1 MGKIPTSQIR
11 TFREDGKIGK
21 LEEYN
26 LSKLPAFQPSILPIF
41 LVLIIILA
49 FGLRVFQLNTLP
61 LSLSLDEAVDGLD
74 ALLLVRLPWLTP
86 FLQNN
91 FGRETL
97 FFYLQGLL
105 LKLTGISIFS
115 LRFASVLAGTLTI
128 PLLYA
133 VGKRLALERSTFNVQ
148 RLNPTT
154 LSLLAAAGLAVSY
167 WHIYFSRVSLRAILL
182 PPLLLG
188 LIYCFW
194 RGWDSPQPRE
204 KRRQGWL
211 LAAGFLL
218 GLTFYTYL
226 AARLLPGLFLIF
238 FVFEL
243 IRNKSVHLAKLLD
256 FLLFCS
262 AAAITA
268 LPLLLYFQQNPQALN
283 SRTEAISIFTTD
295 APLIVLV
302 ENFLALLRLHFLAHT
317 WLGQW
322 PALDAVSTVGLLVGL
337 SFCLYHFKKPACF
350 FILLWWLIGTAPVL
364 LSKQDWTATTTLL
377 RGLIAWPALYLIS
390 ATGLTFLSQR
400 LFIWLTHQKTIH
412 HSPFT
417 IHNSQ
422 FLLPFLLLAFAGL
435 PNTYN
440 YFAIWATTYND
451 FSDHPPAIARYLNRQ
466 TDQLTLTPLKF
477 YAETAA
483 NFLLQDRYPNL
494 LNLDEATLQR
504 LFASNRPAVYLLPD
518 RSSAESAFALLVPD
532 DGRGTA
538 YLLPPLT
545 RLQIEALAAHTRR
558 IAPLTTVLD
567 REQEPIAQVYPLTP
581 TAPFLPFPESPRQP
595 LQVSFNQT
603 IRLTDFWLEPR
614 ILKPG
619 ETVTLYLNWQAQQP
633 IDGDYYLFIHLFDVA
648 GRQRWGQV
656 NVPLTGV
663 LFDAHRW
670 PVGLTVPDRHQFTL
684 PADAPDGVYR
694 FEVGLYYPASQQRL
708 PTTTTGEDSLILG
721 KFHVWRQP
729 PPPPQYPLSDIQF
742 DDSIALVGLDLPVS
756 SVSPG
761 QTLAFSLHWQA
772 LTAIPQ
778 NYTVFVHLL
787 DAAGT
792 IRAQQDAAPQQ
803 GRYPTSWWDPDETV
817 IDSYA
822 LPLPSDLASGSYTLR
837 VGLYEPET
845 GLRLPLKNGGPD
857 FVDLPESIKLQ
868 N

>member
-1 MGKIPTSQIR
+1 MKEDWQIGR
-11 TFREDGKIGK
+11 
-21 LEEYN
+21 LEEQN
-26 LSKLPAFQPSILPIF
+26 LSDLPIFQPSILPLFF
-41 LVLIIILA
+41 LCFIILLA
-49 FGLRVFQLNTLP
+49 FGLRVIQLNTLP

-105 LKLTGISIFS
+105 LKLSGVSIFS
-115 LRFASVLAGTLTI
+115 LRFASVLAGTLAI

-133 VGKRLALERSTFNVQ
+133 VGQRLALQRSTFNLQ

-194 RGWDSPQPRE
+194 RGWDSAPRE
-204 KRRQGWL
+204 KRRRGWL

-226 AARLLPGLFLIF
+226 AARLLPGLFLAF

-243 IRNKSVHLAKLLD
+243 IRSKGNRLAKLFD
-256 FLLFCS
+256 FLLFGS
-262 AAAITA
+262 AAAITT
-268 LPLLLYFQQNPQALN
+268 LPLLVYFQQNPQALS
-283 SRTEAISIFTTD
+283 SRTEAISIFTAD
-295 APLIVLV
+295 APLAVLF

-322 PALDAVSTVGLLVGL
+322 PALDAVSATGLLVGL
-337 SFCLYHFKKPACF
+337 LFCLYHFKNPACF
-350 FILLWWLIGTAPVL
+350 FVLLWWLIGTAPVL

-377 RGLIAWPALYLIS
+377 RGLMAWPALYLIS
-390 ATGLTFLSQR
+390 ATGLTFLSQH

-412 HSPFT
+412 
-417 IHNSQ
+417 NSQ
-422 FLLPFLLLAFAGL
+422 LASLFLLLTFAGFT
-435 PNTYN
+435 NVYN
-440 YFAIWATTYND
+440 YFGIWATTYND

-477 YAETAA
+477 YAETVA
-483 NFLLQDRYPNL
+483 NFLLQDQYPHL
-494 LNLDEATLQR
+494 LNLDESTLQR
-504 LFASNRPAVYLLPD
+504 LLASNRPAVYLLPD
-518 RSSAESAFALLVPD
+518 QSSTESAFVLLVPSA
-532 DGRGTA
+532 GQGTA

-545 RLQIEALAAHTRR
+545 QTQIEALAEHTHRT
-558 IAPLTTVLD
+558 ASLMTVLD
-567 REQEPIAQVYPLTP
+567 REQEPIAQVYPLTL
-581 TAPFLPFPESPRQP
+581 TVPFLPLAESSHQP
-595 LQVSFNQT
+595 LQASFNQT
-603 IRLTDFWLEPR
+603 VRLTDFWVEPPT
-614 ILKPG
+614 LKPG

-633 IDGDYYLFIHLFDVA
+633 IDGDYYLFVHLFDVA
-648 GRQRWGQV
+648 HGQRWGQV
-656 NVPLTGV
+656 NVPLTGI

-670 PVGLTVPDRHQFTL
+670 PPGLTVPDPHSFTL
-684 PADAPDGVYR
+684 PADAPDGAYR
-694 FEVGLYYPASQQRL
+694 FEVGLYYPTSQQRL
-708 PTTTTGEDSLILG
+708 PLTNGDDKLMLG

-729 PPPPQYPLSDIQF
+729 PPPPQYPLSEIQF
-742 DDSIALVGLDLPVS
+742 GDRIALIGLDLPVA

-761 QTLAFSLHWQA
+761 QALAFSLYWQA
-772 LTAIPQ
+772 LTAIPK

-792 IRAQQDAAPQQ
+792 IRAQQDSAPQQ
-803 GRYPTSWWDPDETV
+803 GRYPTSWWDPGETV
-817 IDSYA
+817 VDPFNLS
-822 LPLPSDLASGSYTLR
+822 LPSDLGPGSYTLR

-845 GLRLPLKNGGPD
+845 GQRLPLKNGGAD